1 MQNEVQSEMP
11 WAILMSKMI
20 GSDDVSEKECKTEYK
35 GRKKIYTD
43 VTEITSK
50 NVIDVLN
57 KALIHHNHNV
67 SQIQFLINFEKGLQP
82 LQRKKTVRKEIDIH
96 SISNLAHQITEF
108 WLGYFWGNHMA
119 FVQKSDKHPKGSN
132 PKDSDSAITLLNEMY
147 EAEDMERKDQL
158 LAYYLEVCGTCC
170 QLIDIKRKVA
180 EGDSVFD
187 LVTLNPLY
195 SFVVYSSDAY
205 EKPVMGVSFSEN
217 ENGSKIYTCI
227 TDEAVYIIK
236 DAVKIINGQEKY
248 YKFETKRSGE
258 SNPFGMVNIVE
269 FERSTDRTGVFERQ
283 IDELNALNILESDLV
298 NDVAQTTQANWW
310 GNDIELEKD
319 DTTGEIKGVQGGQWI
334 LTKSNGNGNKPD
346 IKALVLNYDY
356 AGVLANIQAK
366 HDGILERTFTPKQTE
381 QSGGSTT
388 GATSLSSG
396 WNATEAV
403 ACKQAQI
410 IKSGF
415 KARNQLVLLAIK
427 KSPDVPVDSPL
438 LKLKNGDIDIR
449 PIRQKT
455 FDMATKVNSLA
466 TMIQNFVHPRI
477 AMETIDLF
485 PNLAEAVEDSLPNM
499 LEYQKNLLKSKKTSG
514 SIQNQP
520 KDPEDAIANKNA
532 NPDGKRIQQDA
543 SDQITNS
550 PLKDL

>member
-1 MQNEVQSEMP
+1 MQNEVQSEMF
-11 WAILMSKMI
+11 WTIFMHKMI
-20 GSDDVSEKECKTEYK
+20 GSDDVSEKEYKTEYK

-57 KALIHHNHNV
+57 KALIAHNQNA
-67 SQIQFLINFEKGLQP
+67 SQVQFLINFEKGLQP
-82 LQRKKTVRKEIDIH
+82 LQRKKTVRKEIDIQ

-119 FVQKSDKHPKGSN
+119 FVQKSDKHPKGNN

-170 QLIDIKRKVA
+170 QLIDIKRNVA
-180 EGDSVFD
+180 DGDAAFD

-205 EKPVMGVSFSEN
+205 ERPMMGVSFSEREDN
-217 ENGSKIYTCI
+217 TKVYTCI
-227 TDEAVYIIK
+227 TDKQVFIIEN
-236 DAVKIINGQEKY
+236 ATEIVNGKE
-248 YKFETKRSGE
+248 ETKIGHATRSGE
-258 SNPFGMVNIVE
+258 INPFGKINIVE
-269 FERSTDRTGVFERQ
+269 FERATDRTGVFERQ

-310 GNDIELEKD
+310 GNDIELDKD
-319 DTTGEIKGVQGGQWI
+319 DNGNIKGVQGGQWI
-334 LTKSNGNGNKPD
+334 LTKSTGNGQKPS
-346 IKALVLNYDY
+346 IVALTLNYDY
-356 AGVLANIQAK
+356 AGVLSNIQAK

-396 WNATEAV
+396 WTATEAV
-403 ACKQAQI
+403 AKKQEATI
-410 IKSGF
+410 RSGYRL
-415 KARNQLVLLAIK
+415 RNQLALIAIH
-427 KSPDVPVDSPL
+427 KSPDVPADSPL
-438 LKLKNGDIDIR
+438 LSLKNSDIDIR
-449 PIRQKT
+449 PIRQRS
-455 FDMATKVNSLA
+455 FDMATKINSMA
-466 TMIQNFVHPRI
+466 TMIQNMVHPRI
-477 AMETIDLF
+477 AMEAIDFF
-485 PNLAEAVEDSLPNM
+485 PNLAEAIEDSLPNM
-499 LEYQKNLLKSKKTSG
+499 LKYQKNLLESKKTTSNV
-514 SIQNQP
+514 QNQP
-520 KDPEDAIANKNA
+520 KNSEDAIANKNV
-532 NPDGKRIQQDA
+532 NPDVKRMQQDSA
-543 SDQITNS
+543 DQTTNS